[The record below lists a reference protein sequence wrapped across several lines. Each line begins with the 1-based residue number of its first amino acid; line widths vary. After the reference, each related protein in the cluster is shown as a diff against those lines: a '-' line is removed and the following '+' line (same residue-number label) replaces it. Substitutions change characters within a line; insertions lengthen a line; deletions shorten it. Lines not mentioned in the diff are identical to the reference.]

1 MISKYKKYKTRV
13 GHDVAIYE
21 VYTTGSHPVHGAY
34 FFDGAWTLEAWT
46 SDGSTMAG
54 LENEQDIFE
63 AEVIDGSLTARLRA
77 EEINEFATHPEGLLA
92 EAADRIEQLEAA
104 LRDAYGDC
112 LDAVNKIK
120 TDALT
125 DVAVHQ
131 RIAHTTTLTAKDFM
145 IAIAEDIEREI
156 KARAALGEKKDD

>member
-1 MISKYKKYKTRV
+1 MEQQDDLTLVYMWAYKMAEKKYK
-13 GHDVAIYE
+13 
-21 VYTTGSHPVHGAY
+21 S
-34 FFDGAWTLEAWT
+34 
-46 SDGSTMAG
+46 
-54 LENEQDIFE
+54 
-63 AEVIDGSLTARLRA
+63 
-77 EEINEFATHPEGLLA
+77 
-92 EAADRIEQLEAA
+92 RIEQLEAA

-145 IAIAEDIEREI
+145 IAMAEDIEREI
-156 KARAALGEKKDD
+156 KARAALGEKKDA

>member
-1 MISKYKKYKTRV
+1 MTEEENKEFNLLQLADEMSHKNWMYFKFLYNKKFK
-13 GHDVAIYE
+13 
-21 VYTTGSHPVHGAY
+21 
-34 FFDGAWTLEAWT
+34 
-46 SDGSTMAG
+46 
-54 LENEQDIFE
+54 E
-63 AEVIDGSLTARLRA
+63 AE
-77 EEINEFATHPEGLLA
+77 E
-92 EAADRIEQLEAA
+92 RIKALETA

-145 IAIAEDIEREI
+145 VAMAEDIEREI
-156 KARAALGEKKDD
+156 KARTALGEKKDG